1 MNASPPPPMQ
11 VSLTDW
17 RPLRRNSL
25 LGLASIRV
33 GALLIK
39 DVTVHASNGRRWTG
53 LPAKP
58 RIATGGEVMKDDK
71 GKILYTPVMEWSS
84 RETADR
90 FSNAVIAAVERE
102 HPGDLDA

>member
-1 MNASPPPPMQ
+1 MQ

-25 LGLASIRV
+25 LGFASIRV
-33 GALLIK
+33 GALVIK
-39 DVTVHASNGRRWTG
+39 DVTLHSSNGRRWAG

-58 RIATGGEVMKDDK
+58 RINAGGEVMKDDR
-71 GKILYTPVMEWSS
+71 GKILYTPVLEWAN

-90 FSNAVIAAVERE
+90 FSNGVIAAVERE
-102 HPGDLDA
+102 HPDALAV